1 MILELN
7 DKEIKNL
14 RRLGTAI
21 DNDLVPVKEVRSII
35 TGLLRKVD
43 DTTAAA
49 PVVKKRECLKGG
61 RKEKYRFKL
70 RAAI

>member
-1 MILELN
+1 MNLELT
-7 DKEIKNL
+7 DIEIKKL

-21 DNDLVPVKEVRSII
+21 DNDLVPVKDLRSVI

-43 DTTAAA
+43 QPTAAA
-49 PVVKKRECLKGG
+49 PVVKRARLKEG
-61 RKEKYRFKL
+61 RKDKYRFKL